1 MCRVLDTNLQIRAS
15 SSRCAYGTHGV
26 IPTPRKHGPA
36 IFILQDSPSA
46 RVEVWHIDNKICIIQ
61 QPLDFVPLDLVI
73 YECSSYYTVEPKQD
87 DTVLLYISDWK
98 ALTTSV
104 YDISAA
110 VSTTL
115 ICYLLPPYSSK
126 PTVSRGSPQCNGI
139 RDTDKNTPPPRPAN
153 QDAPLKFLTYGPPI
167 PHTHLLYAIAMP
179 ELPGAE
185 TRMDALQPI
194 RTQPA
199 LDVDGYGMGR
209 PNRPDNLRPALR
221 PRLGHVADDIAL
233 PIRR

>member
-1 MCRVLDTNLQIRAS
+1 ML
-15 SSRCAYGTHGV
+15 
-26 IPTPRKHGPA
+26 
-36 IFILQDSPSA
+36 FILYSRTKARRHRSFIYLRLESA
-46 RVEVWHIDNKICIIQ
+46 HNFGIRHLCRRK
-61 QPLDFVPLDLVI
+61 
-73 YECSSYYTVEPKQD
+73 Y
-87 DTVLLYISDWK
+87 
-98 ALTTSV
+98 
-104 YDISAA
+104 
-110 VSTTL
+110 TL
-115 ICYLLPPYSSK
+115 ICYLLPPYLSK
-126 PTVSRGSPQCNGI
+126 PTVSGGSPQCNGI

-179 ELPGAE
+179 KLPGAE

-221 PRLGHVADDIAL
+221 SRLGHVADDIAL